1 MSEIIEKLQETKNS
15 PKQFDLINSCHNLY
29 QICLQ
34 YYSTLKRLEHPKIN
48 LITEVLDL
56 LIYLKKNMDNQT
68 YDQNVKTYDEIHG
81 IAYKNIQL
89 VYDYD
94 KENKMEEI
102 TEIKD
107 DSMIESL

>member
-1 MSEIIEKLQETKNS
+1 MSEIIEKLQEH
-15 PKQFDLINSCHNLY
+15 KQTPREFDLINSCHNLY

-56 LIYLKKNMDNQT
+56 LISYKKNMDNQT
-68 YDQNVKTYDEIHG
+68 YDENIKSYDQIHG
-81 IAYKNIQL
+81 VAYKNIQL

-102 TEIKD
+102 AEIKED
-107 DSMIESL
+107 EIIN